1 MKEFFGFGGYERP
14 AEGFLSAEHLIF
26 VSSLVA
32 LMIALAV
39 ILGIRYRRRDFKEKM
54 KPLAVAAILMDAI
67 EIFKIVIICFR
78 NHDPL
83 SWLYIL
89 PLFLCSIQLITIP
102 LAAFGKG
109 RVQEAALDF
118 VAVFGL
124 LGALLGTY
132 GAGNNY
138 GTYPVLSIDNVASG
152 ITHCISGFA
161 ALYILISRSA
171 SMKKKN
177 MPITFAIL
185 TGFCVAA
192 YIANVLLPYNY
203 MFLMRG
209 DGTPYDILYSLLGGH
224 PVFYP
229 LAVYLLFILYIAA
242 FYGVFYLC
250 TKGRRKRA
258 A

>member
-118 VAVFGL
+118 
-124 LGALLGTY
+124 
-132 GAGNNY
+132 
-138 GTYPVLSIDNVASG
+138 
-152 ITHCISGFA
+152 
-161 ALYILISRSA
+161 
-171 SMKKKN
+171 
-177 MPITFAIL
+177 
-185 TGFCVAA
+185 
-192 YIANVLLPYNY
+192 
-203 MFLMRG
+203 
-209 DGTPYDILYSLLGGH
+209 
-224 PVFYP
+224 
-229 LAVYLLFILYIAA
+229 
-242 FYGVFYLC
+242 
-250 TKGRRKRA
+250 
-258 A
+258 